1 VLLKG
6 GKISQKLLE
15 KLDNLS
21 KQTNKSHT
29 TQRMNRLA
37 NYDHN
42 INDKSEGQN
51 QELTLKIIRGAD
63 NE

>member
-29 TQRMNRLA
+29 TQSMNRLV
-37 NYDHN
+37 NYDHQY
-42 INDKSEGQN
+42 E
-51 QELTLKIIRGAD
+51 
-63 NE
+63 

>member
-1 VLLKG
+1 MLLKG

-29 TQRMNRLA
+29 TQRMNRLV
-37 NYDHN
+37 NFDH
-42 INDKSEGQN
+42 KY
-51 QELTLKIIRGAD
+51 K
-63 NE
+63 